1 MKTNISEELPARK
14 FSPAAAASAPG
25 DDKKGGDKE
34 RGSSPEKRIRQ
45 AVYDIRYRAR
55 REELPIR
62 QAYSQYMQNSSMSQE
77 ERMAVR
83 QKLLGK
89 EGGGIKAEQFQI
101 EDFASDTV
109 AKALFKVFIE
119 KEEKNEPIV
128 LTYVEEL
135 GALEQRKYKVRVVD
149 KNSGRSYVRYATR
162 EKINKLRANPNI
174 QSVEM
179 LDEYGSPEPY
189 EGERKK
195 GSQTAKVAAGKGLD
209 PVGREDSDVNND
221 GKVDKT
227 DDYLLNRRKKIG
239 QSIATR
245 KEEFVFEAGSEEDL
259 NPDSNGKKI
268 DVMKKGKKN
277 NCKVYDG
284 KGGDNMMGQGLMNH
298 QELEGEVI
306 VETGYSRFMNMV
318 QEKMN
323 LATADMGD
331 VVKDFQQSDAPQ
343 FKGKTKK
350 ERQKMALAAK
360 LEAEREAGMREEKDC
375 GCEDGENKK
384 EKEMDPREIPTKVN
398 LVKNKLRAM
407 GLKMS
412 YEPEGEKIDE
422 VLGGQSGDG
431 YIGHP
436 RLGITNPLSPPKK
449 GVPKPATSSNTGLAG
464 RLGDRSSE
472 MERIIN
478 QNNSYEPEGEVIDER
493 TRFAREKNVSAT
505 TGRPS
510 VEGGKPEIKKRREKE
525 PFLFPGSRQKPKEPG
540 KKPPVAGEPGSGKK
554 SPKDIIDIR
563 RASERRA
570 KDQPIGSRFD

>member
-209 PVGREDSDVNND
+209 PVGGEDSDVNND

-227 DDYLLNRRKKIG
+227 DDYLLNRRKKVG

-245 KEEFVFEAGSEEDL
+245 KEEFVFEAGSEED
-259 NPDSNGKKI
+259 SNNKKI

-284 KGGDNMMGQGLMNH
+284 KGGDNNMMGQGLMNH

-306 VETGYSRFMNMV
+306 SEKAVSKAQQRFMGMV
-318 QEKMN
+318 Y
-323 LATADMGD
+323 
-331 VVKDFQQSDAPQ
+331 DAK
-343 FKGKTKK
+343 KGETPASP
-350 ERQKMALAAK
+350 EVAAAAK
-360 LEAEREAGMREEKDC
+360 SISGSEAKKFAKTTHKGLPEKVKEENEC
-375 GCEDGENKK
+375 GGEDGEKKK

-412 YEPEGEKIDE
+412 YEPEGEL
-422 VLGGQSGDG
+422 V
-431 YIGHP
+431 
-436 RLGITNPLSPPKK
+436 
-449 GVPKPATSSNTGLAG
+449 
-464 RLGDRSSE
+464 
-472 MERIIN
+472 
-478 QNNSYEPEGEVIDER
+478 DER
-493 TRFAREKNVSAT
+493 TRYAEKT
-505 TGRPS
+505 GKHFRTGRPS
-510 VEGGKPEIKKRREKE
+510 VEGGSPQIKKRREKE
-525 PFLFPGSRQKPKEPG
+525 PFLFPGSRQEPKERG

-554 SPKDIIDIR
+554 SPKDIVDIR
-563 RASERRA
+563 RASEKRA

>member
-14 FSPAAAASAPG
+14 FSPAAAASASE

-34 RGSSPEKRIRQ
+34 KGSSPEKRIRQ

-135 GALEQRKYKVRVVD
+135 GALDQRKYKVRVVD

-209 PVGREDSDVNND
+209 PVGGEDSDVNND

-227 DDYLLNRRKKIG
+227 DDYLLNRRKKVG

-245 KEEFVFEAGSEEDL
+245 KEEFVFEAGSEED
-259 NPDSNGKKI
+259 SNEKKI

-277 NCKVYDG
+277 TCKVYNG

-306 VETGYSRFMNMV
+306 SEKAVSKAQQRFMGMV
-318 QEKMN
+318 Y
-323 LATADMGD
+323 
-331 VVKDFQQSDAPQ
+331 
-343 FKGKTKK
+343 
-350 ERQKMALAAK
+350 AAK
-360 LEAEREAGMREEKDC
+360 KGETPASPEVAAAAKSISGSEAKKFAKTTHKGLPEKVKEENEC
-375 GCEDGENKK
+375 GGGDGEKKK

-422 VLGGQSGDG
+422 VA
-431 YIGHP
+431 
-436 RLGITNPLSPPKK
+436 PLAVGAGMAAAAVAPYLLKK
-449 GVPKPATSSNTGLAG
+449 FAKPAVDKAIDKPATGSGGLIDKMKQRRDA
-464 RLGDRSSE
+464 
-472 MERIIN
+472 INAIN
-478 QNNSYEPEGEVIDER
+478 QSYQPEGEVIDER

-510 VEGGKPEIKKRREKE
+510 VEGGKSEIKKRREKE
-525 PFLFPGSRQKPKEPG
+525 PFLFPGSRQEPKERG
-540 KKPPVAGEPGSGKK
+540 KKPPAAGEPGSGKK
-554 SPKDIIDIR
+554 SPKDIVDIR
-563 RASERRA
+563 RASEKRA

>member
-14 FSPAAAASAPG
+14 FSPAAAASASE

-34 RGSSPEKRIRQ
+34 KGSSPEKRIRQ

-101 EDFASDTV
+101 EDFASDTI

-119 KEEKNEPIV
+119 REEKNEPIV

-209 PVGREDSDVNND
+209 PVGGEDSDVNND

-227 DDYLLNRRKKIG
+227 DDYLLNRRKKVG

-245 KEEFVFEAGSEEDL
+245 KEEFVFEAGSEED
-259 NPDSNGKKI
+259 SNEKKI

-277 NCKVYDG
+277 TCKVYNG

-306 VETGYSRFMNMV
+306 AETGYSRFMNMV

-323 LATADMGD
+323 LAKADMGD

-343 FKGKTKK
+343 FEGKTKK

-360 LEAEREAGMREEKDC
+360 LEAEREAGMKEEKEC
-375 GCEDGENKK
+375 GCDDGEKKK

-422 VLGGQSGDG
+422 VA
-431 YIGHP
+431 
-436 RLGITNPLSPPKK
+436 PLAVGAGMAAAAVAPYLLKK
-449 GVPKPATSSNTGLAG
+449 FAKPAVDKAIDKPATGSGGLIDKMKQRRDA
-464 RLGDRSSE
+464 
-472 MERIIN
+472 IN
-478 QNNSYEPEGEVIDER
+478 QSYEPEGEVIDEAEQRIKKPAQYAKPRGTYDPTGIGMYPR
-493 TRFAREKNVSAT
+493 TSKERKKMKRGEKVTPYKSLGREPDDGGGDYGPDTPTARERNPNL
-505 TGRPS
+505 R
-510 VEGGKPEIKKRREKE
+510 
-525 PFLFPGSRQKPKEPG
+525 
-540 KKPPVAGEPGSGKK
+540 
-554 SPKDIIDIR
+554 
-563 RASERRA
+563 
-570 KDQPIGSRFD
+570 